1 MQKNTKETD
10 SKRITKRAASGK
22 GATKSTVSRKSTSNT
37 KVSKSN
43 SAKKTLEN
51 KSTKNNN
58 SKAKQKSAT
67 KVNSKKSMTKKSRN
81 TSKEITNS
89 KRTKKPE
96 IIEYYD
102 LPYRYN
108 QTVVK
113 ILAQTPTTLFVYWDI
128 ADSDRKEYEKRFGEN
143 FFEITVPV
151 LIVHNRTMNY
161 SFEIEINDFA
171 NCWYF
176 TVADSKCNY
185 EIELGRRLKSPSA
198 QIPENYIGITSSNVI
213 ETPNNHILFEKN
225 QKILFFRNVKT
236 SQDVEKDIS
245 QFELMKY
252 AGRIYNIYDVYKKIY
267 SFEELLDIEKNPS
280 SSF

>member
-89 KRTKKPE
+89 KRNKKPE

-113 ILAQTPTTLFVYWDI
+113 ILAHEGDK
-128 ADSDRKEYEKRFGEN
+128 REKR
-143 FFEITVPV
+143 IV
-151 LIVHNRTMNY
+151 LTESGQVYAHRMIAPLRKA
-161 SFEIEINDFA
+161 E
-171 NCWYF
+171 
-176 TVADSKCNY
+176 
-185 EIELGRRLKSPSA
+185 KSP
-198 QIPENYIGITSSNVI
+198 
-213 ETPNNHILFEKN
+213 
-225 QKILFFRNVKT
+225 
-236 SQDVEKDIS
+236 
-245 QFELMKY
+245 
-252 AGRIYNIYDVYKKIY
+252 
-267 SFEELLDIEKNPS
+267 
-280 SSF
+280 